1 MESTYNL
8 EPGPLAVSRFRIL
21 IADDDAANRETLA
34 GMLQDRGFDA
44 VTAADGKEAV
54 QVFQAN
60 TVHLALFDMHMPRL
74 TGLQALRLV
83 RQMNH
88 LLPAI
93 LMTANSSRQL
103 IEEAT
108 QAQVFTVIPKPV
120 NKTTILTSL
129 TQALQMAYP
138 NHPPLSGERLR

>member
-8 EPGPLAVSRFRIL
+8 EPSSLAVSRFKIL

-44 VTAADGKEAV
+44 VTASDGKEAV

-83 RQMNH
+83 RQMNQ

-129 TQALQMAYP
+129 TQALQLAYP